1 MGIKNIDFW
10 EKLLSELPD
19 SYKEWFEEEEK
30 YLVKNITKDA
40 KVLEVGCGDGRS
52 IKDILEVT
60 TDIIGIDHDET
71 AVKDAKENFK
81 DQPKIEILDADA
93 RNLPF
98 EDNSFDFV
106 LCLTTFANFGE
117 SKFKALNEMKRVLK
131 TDGNIIISVFSEE
144 AFEERMKIYKKLNC
158 PIEEIK
164 GTTVIFADE
173 LIDNTSEQFSE
184 KELKEI
190 FNKANLNI
198 IEIKKLNIA
207 YICNLKK

>member
-1 MGIKNIDFW
+1 M
-10 EKLLSELPD
+10 
-19 SYKEWFEEEEK
+19 
-30 YLVKNITKDA
+30 
-40 KVLEVGCGDGRS
+40 GCGDGRS